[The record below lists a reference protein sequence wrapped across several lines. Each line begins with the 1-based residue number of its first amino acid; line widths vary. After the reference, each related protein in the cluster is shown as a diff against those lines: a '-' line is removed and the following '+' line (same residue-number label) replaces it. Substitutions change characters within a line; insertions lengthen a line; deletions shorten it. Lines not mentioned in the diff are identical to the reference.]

1 MLSTYKTKIIRKDYG
16 VIVKYHDTE
25 IVHTSHAKDAEN
37 AIVVLNTGGHFTATT
52 KKKMNQTSEQFS
64 LGYSVFQKNKKWFVS
79 CDDTIFEWE
88 SGMNA
93 FCAFSGKPH
102 LNFFCKKG
110 VSE

>member
-1 MLSTYKTKIIRKDYG
+1 MLSTYKTEITRDDYG
-16 VIVKYHDTE
+16 VIVKYRDTE
-25 IVHTSHAKDAEN
+25 IVIANHTTDGEN

-52 KKKMNQTSEQFS
+52 KKKMNQASEQFS
-64 LGYSVFQKNKKWFVS
+64 LGYRVFQKNNKWFVS

-102 LNFFCKKG
+102 VNFFCKKG
-110 VSE
+110 CE